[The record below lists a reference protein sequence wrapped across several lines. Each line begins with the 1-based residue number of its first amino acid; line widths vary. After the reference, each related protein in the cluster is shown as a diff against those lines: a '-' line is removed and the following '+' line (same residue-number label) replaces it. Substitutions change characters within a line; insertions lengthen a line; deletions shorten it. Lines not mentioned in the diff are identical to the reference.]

1 MKFFSNVLTA
11 FTVIFLGILGA
22 LAQTEDAVTGGLQS
36 LTDASSDV
44 QLAISKITLSNF
56 PKTGTEIAGGLGNLT
71 TSIGSFTTQITPP
84 NPTTFPD
91 DAAQEIVDF
100 LTGFVQVHQLL
111 LSTIIGKHSIAA
123 QFFLTAPIAAALR
136 TIEDAVDDLAFALI
150 GLIPTQQ
157 SAAQSQFDSLSA
169 TFSDAISTYS
179 S

>member
-11 FTVIFLGILGA
+11 FTVIFLGVLGA

-56 PKTGTEIAGGLGNLT
+56 PKTGTEIASGLGNLT
-71 TSIGSFTTQITPP
+71 TSIGSFTTQITPV
-84 NPTTFPD
+84 
-91 DAAQEIVDF
+91 QMVDF
-100 LTGFVQVHQLL
+100 LTGSVQVRRHQLL

-136 TIEDAVDDLAFALI
+136 TIEDAVDDLALALI

-169 TFSDAISTYS
+169 PFSDAISTFS